1 MNIDEC
7 NKAAA
12 ERVPVIANGI
22 QYGRISAVIKYFAS
36 VSEIRR
42 GAESS
47 SYMVQLEDKNGHSV
61 TVVRPEIVKRA

>member
-1 MNIDEC
+1 MNIEEC

-22 QYGRISAVIKYFAS
+22 RYGRISAVIKYFSS

-61 TVVRPEIVKRA
+61 TVVSPEIVKRA